1 MQIILKIYDQDG
13 SEAVLPVRICLI
25 FYKNQTNSAN
35 KTTADK
41 IVLWHDATTMVD
53 FRASRPKTCV
63 YIRFAAMKQRIKD
76 FAVRRDNIA
85 YRN

>member
-1 MQIILKIYDQDG
+1 MQLILKTYNQDG

-25 FYKNQTNSAN
+25 FIKIQTNSA
-35 KTTADK
+35 KSTAADK
-41 IVLWHDATTMVD
+41 FVLWHDATTMVD
-53 FRASRPKTCV
+53 FRASCPKTCV